1 MPEEVNA
8 GQGAGVGERPDLRDV
23 TLCCIDCA
31 QPALALRALG
41 LSAARV
47 RFGAVLLLTDAP
59 VAAPEGIELRRIGRL
74 ATGAAYSAFVLKRLV
89 EHVATPF
96 VLLVQWDGWVL
107 DGARWEEGFRGFDY
121 IGAPWPWQPAWR
133 QVGNG
138 GFSLRSRR
146 LLEVLAED
154 GFVAGHPE
162 DEMICGEGRGVLEAR
177 GIRFADVATAR
188 RFSVERDRGEA
199 PSFGFH
205 GVFNL
210 WRAVPA
216 GALEG
221 LLAAVPAEGLLP
233 DHGAQLL
240 MAYVA
245 RGRLDEAAVVL
256 RRLEALAGA
265 AAVAERLARFRTV
278 EGQALDVAA
287 LRRSLLGAQG
297 TRQ

>member
-1 MPEEVNA
+1 M
-8 GQGAGVGERPDLRDV
+8 PDLRDV
-23 TLCCIDCA
+23 TLCCIDCV

-41 LSAARV
+41 ISAAQA
-47 RFGAVLLLTDAP
+47 RFGSVLLLSDTAAVAP
-59 VAAPEGIELRRIGRL
+59 GVEVRRIGRL
-74 ATGAAYSAFVLKRLV
+74 RDAADYSHFVLKRLP

-107 DGARWEEGFRGFDY
+107 DGARWEAGFRAFDY

-154 GFVAGHPE
+154 GFAAGHPE
-162 DEMICGEGRGVLEAR
+162 DEMIGGVWRAALEAR
-177 GIRFADVATAR
+177 GIRFADVAAAR
-188 RFSVERDRGEA
+188 RFSVERDPDAA

-216 GALEG
+216 GELAA

-240 MAYVA
+240 MAYA
-245 RGRLDEAAVVL
+245 MRGRAAEAAVVL
-256 RRLEALAGA
+256 RRLEALAGE
-265 AAVAERLARFRTV
+265 AAVAARLARFRLA
-278 EGQALDVAA
+278 EGRALDAAA
-287 LRRSLLGAQG
+287 LRRRLLGDQAA
-297 TRQ
+297 RQ